1 MEDNLQ
7 TTMAPEGQ
15 TSITQPQ
22 VGQNTPELQPSEG
35 QSSQQNLQQQ
45 TQVEQKPTPQESF
58 AELRQRAEQA
68 ERERNE
74 ALGYLQQIAYQQ
86 QLQQQQQYQQQP
98 QSEPEQVTYDDDD
111 IIEGRHL
118 KAEFSSLK
126 KELQEYKKHNEEFR
140 RMAESTAI
148 ENKLRTKYNDFDS
161 VVTYENIQKLRELKP
176 EVAASLH
183 QTQDLYSKAAATY
196 TILKDM
202 GIGRSSTS
210 YSQDQQ
216 RAQANIN
223 KPKPAESLNAT
234 SPLSHASDF
243 AGGNL
248 TEDRKRQ
255 IYEQMVANARRR

>member
-1 MEDNLQ
+1 MEDTLHTNP
-7 TTMAPEGQ
+7 AE
-15 TSITQPQ
+15 QPQ
-22 VGQNTPELQPSEG
+22 VVENTPALQP
-35 QSSQQNLQQQ
+35 
-45 TQVEQKPTPQESF
+45 QVENPNTNVQQDVEKPDHRPTPQESF
-58 AELRQRAEQA
+58 SELRQRAEQA

-74 ALGYLQQIAYQQ
+74 AIGILRQLEQMAYQQ
-86 QLQQQQQYQQQP
+86 QNQQQYQQP
-98 QSEPEQVTYDDDD
+98 EPEPAQVSYDDDD

-118 KAEFSSLK
+118 KAEFSSIK
-126 KELQEYKKHNEEFR
+126 KELQEYKRNNEEFR
-140 RMAESTAI
+140 RLAESNAI

-176 EVAASLH
+176 EIAASLH
-183 QTQDLYSKAAATY
+183 QTQDLYNKAAATY

-202 GIGRSSTS
+202 GIGRSTTN
-210 YSQDQQ
+210 YQQDQQ
-216 RAQANIN
+216 KAQANLN

-248 TEDRKRQ
+248 TEERKRQ